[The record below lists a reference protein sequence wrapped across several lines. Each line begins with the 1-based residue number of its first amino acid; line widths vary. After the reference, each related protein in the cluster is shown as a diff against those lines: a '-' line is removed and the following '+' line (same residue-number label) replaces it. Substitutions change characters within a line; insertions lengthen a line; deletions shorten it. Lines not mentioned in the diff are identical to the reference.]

1 MKKIELILACIDFSD
16 YSLMT
21 LEHAAVFARSLDA
34 RILVLNVLNER
45 DNAALEAAARYYPP
59 VKQVETILKEMEED
73 RYATL
78 RKMVRDCLPEDKS
91 RVTLKVVTGIPSEV
105 ILNTAEAEGVDLIM
119 IANKGRSNLSR
130 VLFGSVAEKVIRH
143 SKVTVVSVRDSN
155 TFKRNG

>member
-1 MKKIELILACIDFSD
+1 
-16 YSLMT
+16 
-21 LEHAAVFARSLDA
+21 
-34 RILVLNVLNER
+34 
-45 DNAALEAAARYYPP
+45 
-59 VKQVETILKEMEED
+59 
-73 RYATL
+73 
-78 RKMVRDCLPEDKS
+78 
-91 RVTLKVVTGIPSEV
+91 VTGIPSEV